1 MNRLVRMYNT
11 TPLLAVQSQGLII
24 SAGYINFIS
33 RDFSSIE
40 AELAYVPRS
49 YKLIHAHTH
58 THSFHW
64 SFRRPLL
71 GFSYSL
77 KRKKRKN
84 FDTDT
89 LKNKEKRKNSS
100 RLPNN
105 NLFVYYSYCLAIW
118 SFSCFIL
125 PHF

>member
-58 THSFHW
+58 TLV
-64 SFRRPLL
+64 PLVFPSPPAGL
-71 GFSYSL
+71 L
-77 KRKKRKN
+77 
-84 FDTDT
+84 
-89 LKNKEKRKNSS
+89 L
-100 RLPNN
+100 
-105 NLFVYYSYCLAIW
+105 
-118 SFSCFIL
+118 
-125 PHF
+125 

>member
-77 KRKKRKN
+77 KRKRGKISTR
-84 FDTDT
+84 TH
-89 LKNKEKRKNSS
+89 LKIKKKEKIHHDYQITIY
-100 RLPNN
+100 L
-105 NLFVYYSYCLAIW
+105 YITAIV
-118 SFSCFIL
+118 
-125 PHF
+125 

>member
-77 KRKKRKN
+77 KRKRGKISTR
-84 FDTDT
+84 TH
-89 LKNKEKRKNSS
+89 LKIKKKKIHHDYQITIY
-100 RLPNN
+100 L
-105 NLFVYYSYCLAIW
+105 YITAIV
-118 SFSCFIL
+118 
-125 PHF
+125 